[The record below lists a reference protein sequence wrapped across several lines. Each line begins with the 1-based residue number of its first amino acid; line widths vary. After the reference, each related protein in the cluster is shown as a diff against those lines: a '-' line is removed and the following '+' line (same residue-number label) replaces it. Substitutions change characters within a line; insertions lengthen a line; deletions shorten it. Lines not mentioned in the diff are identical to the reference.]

1 EIVGALPALAEDE
14 GAGVDHS
21 IEAAAPDGPHH
32 GLAVDRD
39 QDGRGLAHDDARR
52 IVVHGKGDGLHRAR
66 RGERRL
72 ETVESGGPLRRGH
85 LRLEG
90 GDVSGAPVGQGGEVT
105 ASHLEVLEGHDARHS
120 VHLRARGGPDDA
132 EDLVLAMDGPHRHRR
147 TEGQHV
153 ARPRLHLRLIDEE
166 GGGGKLHLPWPWIR
180 GHRGRR
186 RQSGFLALSRR
197 DAGEGNHERH
207 ENHIEY
213 LDHDAAPLLPPRCRP
228 WPGPH
233 YGRKPPAWAKANPPA
248 GAPTRS
254 ASCAIPASCTDQP
267 FSGVRMFSYL
277 SERCVTT
284 CMRVGFSHRKN
295 GLPSAL
301 ALSTNLSALAR
312 ISSSTVFM
320 RSG

>member
-1 EIVGALPALAEDE
+1 MVVK
-14 GAGVDHS
+14 AGSPLKTMSSVS
-21 IEAAAPDGPHH
+21 
-32 GLAVDRD
+32 RS
-39 QDGRGLAHDDARR
+39 RRWWARR
-52 IVVHGKGDGLHRAR
+52 QPG
-66 RGERRL
+66 
-72 ETVESGGPLRRGH
+72 T
-85 LRLEG
+85 
-90 GDVSGAPVGQGGEVT
+90 GA
-105 ASHLEVLEGHDARHS
+105 

-213 LDHDAAPLLPPRCRP
+213 LDHDAAPLLPHRCRHS
-228 WPGPH
+228 PGPH
-233 YGRKPPAWAKANPPA
+233 YGRKPPAWAKANPTA

-320 RSG
+320 